1 MKKLL
6 CLLLGVS
13 LGAGVLAASDA
24 TPKAADPRAV
34 IASKFPSTKPEDV
47 RPSLIPGIYEVTVG
61 SDIAYVS
68 ADGRYLI
75 NGDLFEVDSR
85 TNLTEAVRERARSKV
100 LASLDE
106 RDMIIFAPTA
116 AKHTITVFTDVDCAY
131 CRKLHSEID
140 QLTKLGVRVRYAAYP
155 RAGPG
160 SEDWAKMEAV
170 WCSKD
175 RKDAITRAKRGEEVK
190 AASCG
195 ATPVGKQFELG
206 DELGVRGTPAIYTTA
221 GQYIGGYLPP
231 ASLLKELDSLKATTA
246 KPKK

>member
-6 CLLLGVS
+6 CLLFVAS
-13 LGAGVLAASDA
+13 LGSGVV
-24 TPKAADPRAV
+24 AADDSSKAVDPRVA
-34 IASKFPSTKPEDV
+34 ISKKFPSTKPDDV
-47 RPSLIPGIYEVTVG
+47 RPSPIPGIFEVTVG
-61 SDIAYVS
+61 ADIAYVS

-85 TNLTEAVRERARSKV
+85 RNLTETGREGARSKA
-100 LASLDE
+100 LAALDE
-106 RDMIIFAPTA
+106 RDMIIFGSPAT
-116 AKHTITVFTDVDCAY
+116 KHTITVFTDVECAY

-155 RAGPG
+155 RSGPG

-195 ATPVGKQFELG
+195 ATPVGKQYELG

-231 ASLLKELDSLKATTA
+231 ARLVKELDDLKAEAA
-246 KPKK
+246 KTKK